1 MRRIVVSLIAAL
13 LVALPAQAAAH
24 VEDQRYL
31 AGARVSL
38 LDVWGP
44 PGCGTPHIHRA
55 WWGSESNT
63 FGYATPG
70 WCLIQIRAGLSGDV
84 LCHVVV
90 HEWGHLAG
98 RGHSADRYSVMYHA
112 YWGYTYWRCRG
123 LGGSVFGWGYV

>member
-1 MRRIVVSLIAAL
+1 MRRIVVLLIAAL
-13 LVALPAQAAAH
+13 LVALPAQAGAH

-31 AGARVSL
+31 AGARIS

-44 PGCGTPHIHRA
+44 PACGTPHIHRA
-55 WWGSESNT
+55 WWGSDSGT
-63 FGYATPG
+63 LGMATSD
-70 WCLIQIRAGLSGDV
+70 WCLIQVRAGLSGDV

-98 RGHSADRYSVMYHA
+98 RGHSSDRYSVMYYA
-112 YWGYTYWRCRG
+112 YWGHTYWRCRG